1 MSFSHVK
8 EHKFKHN
15 LRDTLDPFCNCQLDI
30 KTTAHFFLH
39 CHNFMHQRQT
49 LLGSLSQTD
58 HDILKLDENLVTDT
72 LLFGNLKN
80 RVSINSEILMTSIFY
95 IL

>member
-1 MSFSHVK
+1 
-8 EHKFKHN
+8 
-15 LRDTLDPFCNCQLDI
+15 
-30 KTTAHFFLH
+30 
-39 CHNFMHQRQT
+39 MHQRQT

-72 LLFGNLKN
+72 LLFGNPKN

-95 IL
+95 ILWTNRFDGNLIWKLHDT

>member
-1 MSFSHVK
+1 
-8 EHKFKHN
+8 
-15 LRDTLDPFCNCQLDI
+15 
-30 KTTAHFFLH
+30 
-39 CHNFMHQRQT
+39 MHQRQT

-72 LLFGNLKN
+72 LLFGNPKN

-95 IL
+95 ILWTNRFDGNLMWKLYDT

>member
-1 MSFSHVK
+1 
-8 EHKFKHN
+8 
-15 LRDTLDPFCNCQLDI
+15 
-30 KTTAHFFLH
+30 
-39 CHNFMHQRQT
+39 MHQRQT

-72 LLFGNLKN
+72 LLFGNPKN